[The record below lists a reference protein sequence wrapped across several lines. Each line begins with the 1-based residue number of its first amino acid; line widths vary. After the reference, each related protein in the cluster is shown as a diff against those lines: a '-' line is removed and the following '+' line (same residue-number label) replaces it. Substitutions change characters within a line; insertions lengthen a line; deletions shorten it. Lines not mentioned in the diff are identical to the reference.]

1 MNLPILLLLTALSL
15 GCDTPQSRQVVVP
28 TNDVRRDV
36 ERWIPDFS
44 TDFQTRLD
52 AYVTAEAIHELA
64 QKEAARSWNA
74 RLKGGLK
81 YADLLVELYS
91 ADLPV
96 KIFASSEGLT
106 PKGQL
111 VLDTLRNAHWH
122 GLVEDDYHVT
132 RIDALLAIAADP
144 KTVDDRDIKL
154 RGEEAEALV
163 GWFVTRQA
171 PFHTDAAKAL
181 LDAIIRDETSPTP
194 RLSEVAQHLL
204 SEGRARAKVGAEL
217 ELRLADGVLRYAR
230 DLKHFNLNRLDWRE
244 IRDAGGSR
252 KLIYDRLRKTFE
264 DLANRPETL
273 EILEALAPQHP
284 QYEALLTARK
294 RYLDI
299 ADAGGWPSI
308 PKFSLEKEGIR
319 GPHVKRFR
327 NRLAIEGYLP
337 LPQELDILDQDT
349 IDAAKIYMVTH
360 QFRATQSPPTAFWNS
375 LNVPVERR
383 LRQIDT
389 SIQAWRET
397 RYDGEPNFVFVN
409 IPDFHAEVFED
420 HKRVMRFRVVVGNNQ
435 RRCDPKTKKWTYPNA
450 TPVQMALMDH
460 LEVNPFWNVPE
471 RIIEEEFEA
480 EIERDPNWLEKNNYE
495 LVKSRQ
501 GNTWIRQKPGPQNA
515 LGIVKFIFP
524 NRHNTYMHDTPKKK
538 YFDYPVRAFS
548 HGCVRVEHPEELARY
563 LLTKDTLATSEE
575 FEALVSSQQ
584 TKRFLVK
591 DKMPVFFEYYI
602 AQVGDDGHV
611 HFLADIYRL
620 DERRASGDTETFDSC
635 LVPQKSQTAGD
646 GELTNP
652 AETGR
657 DYGP

>member
-1 MNLPILLLLTALSL
+1 
-15 GCDTPQSRQVVVP
+15 
-28 TNDVRRDV
+28 
-36 ERWIPDFS
+36 
-44 TDFQTRLD
+44 
-52 AYVTAEAIHELA
+52 
-64 QKEAARSWNA
+64 
-74 RLKGGLK
+74 
-81 YADLLVELYS
+81 
-91 ADLPV
+91 
-96 KIFASSEGLT
+96 
-106 PKGQL
+106 
-111 VLDTLRNAHWH
+111 
-122 GLVEDDYHVT
+122 
-132 RIDALLAIAADP
+132 
-144 KTVDDRDIKL
+144 
-154 RGEEAEALV
+154 
-163 GWFVTRQA
+163 
-171 PFHTDAAKAL
+171 
-181 LDAIIRDETSPTP
+181 
-194 RLSEVAQHLL
+194 
-204 SEGRARAKVGAEL
+204 
-217 ELRLADGVLRYAR
+217 
-230 DLKHFNLNRLDWRE
+230 
-244 IRDAGGSR
+244 
-252 KLIYDRLRKTFE
+252 
-264 DLANRPETL
+264 
-273 EILEALAPQHP
+273 
-284 QYEALLTARK
+284 
-294 RYLDI
+294 
-299 ADAGGWPSI
+299 
-308 PKFSLEKEGIR
+308 
-319 GPHVKRFR
+319 
-327 NRLAIEGYLP
+327 
-337 LPQELDILDQDT
+337 
-349 IDAAKIYMVTH
+349 
-360 QFRATQSPPTAFWNS
+360 
-375 LNVPVERR
+375 
-383 LRQIDT
+383 
-389 SIQAWRET
+389 
-397 RYDGEPNFVFVN
+397 VN